1 MRHAVRERQIET
13 GGREERKGR
22 LRKGGLWKWRAKE
35 EDVGSWSNYRE
46 GDGER
51 KRGESV
57 TEEERVEIREKKH
70 IIAMQQGC
78 SEFVSVFLPDS

>member
-1 MRHAVRERQIET
+1 M

-46 GDGER
+46 GDGEGE
-51 KRGESV
+51 RGESV
-57 TEEERVEIREKKH
+57 TEEERVEIREKKNTLLPCNKV
-70 IIAMQQGC
+70 AMN
-78 SEFVSVFLPDS
+78 FFLCFCQRVDWCLL